1 MSNLKHI
8 GKTVLNHDLEV
19 RRGDISGS
27 NASTGSVGRI
37 EVSGTGSFGRIE
49 ATVLDPKG
57 LPTGTVSGSTQTKEN
72 LPVGVI
78 SGSAQITS
86 GSGGLMSGS
95 VQTKENLP
103 RGVISGS
110 AQITSGSVGLVSGSA
125 QTIAHL
131 PTGTISASMGIS
143 GSVTSTGSFGKL
155 EVAGNSSLTGDL
167 TIGGN
172 ITIGDADT
180 DSLTISADLTSNL
193 IPNADSTY
201 NIGSTS
207 KNWKFGY
214 IEQLS
219 ATHVTASGNISG
231 SASSTGSFAQIL
243 VGGSDGSNAFAVV
256 SASKASGNIQISG
269 SIQSTGSFGR
279 VEATRLKG
287 DGSELTN
294 IAALPFVKTGS
305 YYSDNDSDIYI
316 TGSLYVTGAV
326 SASAIDAGY
335 GQKHIHTQSTAAT
348 TWTVTHNFGEQF
360 VNVDVYNASNQI
372 VIPQSI
378 TATDGNT
385 ITVTFPT
392 VTAGYAVVSTG
403 GQHGPGAGKNYKHS
417 QTSTATNWSVT
428 HSLGEQ
434 YPTVTVWDKEDNVIV
449 PDQIIARDAS
459 KADIIFAELQ
469 SGYAM
474 FSVGGSATG
483 MFTFTGSVASVA
495 NDVTITGSLRATNYG
510 DNVSGSSTSTGS
522 FGYLNVDGDAVIGGN
537 LTFGDADTDSV
548 SFSAEINSNI
558 VPDADST
565 YNIGS
570 TSKNWKFGHIEQLSA
585 THVTASGNISGSAT
599 TTGSFGK
606 LVIGGTTEP
615 VFQVISGSNAVST
628 VSGSILISGSALS
641 TGSFGKL
648 VVATEINPGALPT
661 GVMSGSA
668 QTKENLPAGVISGSA
683 GLSGSLP
690 RGVISGSA
698 QITSGSA
705 GLMSGSAQTKENL
718 PPGVISGSG
727 NLSASLPPGT
737 MSGSVQTKANLPR
750 GVVSSSAQIT
760 SGSVGLVS
768 GSAQTKANLPR
779 GVVSSS
785 AQITSGSG
793 GLMSGSVQTKENLP
807 RGVVSS
813 SAQITSGSAGLMSGS
828 VQTKENLPTG
838 TVSASMGVSGSS
850 TSTGSFGK
858 VIVSE
863 MGNSDLTNVSSSIA
877 SRTTTIEGSGT
888 IQGVGTTNAVTFATV
903 DTGQGANEL
912 YDMDQNVLTTSNV
925 TFADVTATGTVTAQ
939 EFHSEFVSSSIL
951 FTSGSTIFG
960 NTGDDVAKFS
970 GSLIINSGSDGI
982 DMLVISSS
990 GVISGSAITTG
1001 SFSELRIAKTGSF
1014 GRLEATVVAPK
1025 GLPTGTVSGSA
1036 QTKENLPRGVVSS
1049 SAQITSGSAGLMSG
1063 SVQTKE
1069 NLPTGVISGSAQM
1082 TSGSVGLMSGSVQTK
1097 ENLPRGVVSSSAQIT
1112 SGSVGLMSG
1121 SIQTKE
1127 NLPTG
1132 TISASM
1138 GISGSATSTGSFGRT
1153 ETTTLN
1159 LSSINGN
1166 WTNAGNTVADLGS
1179 ITTVDINGGTINGI
1193 TDLAVA
1199 DGGTGASTLTDGG
1212 VLLGSGTSAIT
1223 AMSVLAD
1230 SEMIVGD
1237 GSTDPV
1243 AESGATL
1250 RTSIGVGTTDNVL
1263 FAAISASGD
1272 ISGSST
1278 STGSFG
1284 KLEVAGNSSLTGDLT
1299 IGGNITIGDAD
1310 SDSLTISADLTSNI
1324 VPNADSTYNI
1334 GSTSKNWKF
1343 GYIEQLSATHITA
1356 SANISASGTIT
1367 ANQYGGNISGSSLST
1382 GSFGR
1387 TETTTLNLSSING
1400 NWTNVGNTVADGGT
1414 FTTID
1419 INGGTING
1427 ITDLAVAD
1435 GGTGASTLTD
1445 GGVLLG
1451 SGTGAITAMSVLADS
1466 EMIVGDGSTDPVA
1479 ESGATLRTSIGV
1491 GTTDNVLFAA
1501 VSASGDISGSSTS
1514 TGSFGRVEGSTLQGT
1529 IVTPSQTNITSVGTI
1544 GTGVW
1549 NSTFGAASNTTISG
1563 SLGTNASLIRT
1574 LTAAGVSGSFTTV
1587 SSSLAS
1593 RLTSEE
1599 GEAEGSVVSSS
1610 AQIASD
1616 ISGSF
1621 SKEHLGS
1628 KVANVV
1634 TSSAQIASDISG
1646 SLGSNA
1652 SLIRTLTAASIS
1664 GSYEGGG
1671 STKISGSSTST
1682 GSFGKLIV
1690 ATDINPGALPTGTMS
1705 GSAQTK
1711 ENLPTGV
1718 ISGSGNLS
1726 ASLPPGTM
1734 SGSAQTKENLPRGVI
1749 SGSAQ
1754 ITSGSVG
1761 LVSGSAQTIAHL
1773 PTGTVSAS
1781 MGVSGSALS
1790 TGSFGY
1796 VIGVS
1801 TGSFQGVSVTN
1812 KLSAGTL
1819 SITGDATVDGNA
1831 TVGGTLTAQE
1841 FHTEFV
1847 SSSVLLTSGSTIFG
1861 NTGDDVAKFSGSL
1874 LVNSASN
1881 NILVVSSS
1889 GRVGIG
1895 TFNPSAGTGNARLH
1909 VYGDILVE
1917 SGSAKTMIS
1926 GSSTSTG
1933 SFGRL
1938 EAKKISGS
1946 FIGDGTFNNID
1957 DPVAMA
1963 IALG

>member
-78 SGSAQITS
+78 SG
-86 GSGGLMSGS
+86 
-95 VQTKENLP
+95 
-103 RGVISGS
+103 
-110 AQITSGSVGLVSGSA
+110 
-125 QTIAHL
+125 
-131 PTGTISASMGIS
+131 
-143 GSVTSTGSFGKL
+143 
-155 EVAGNSSLTGDL
+155 
-167 TIGGN
+167 
-172 ITIGDADT
+172 
-180 DSLTISADLTSNL
+180 
-193 IPNADSTY
+193 
-201 NIGSTS
+201 
-207 KNWKFGY
+207 
-214 IEQLS
+214 
-219 ATHVTASGNISG
+219 
-231 SASSTGSFAQIL
+231 
-243 VGGSDGSNAFAVV
+243 
-256 SASKASGNIQISG
+256 
-269 SIQSTGSFGR
+269 
-279 VEATRLKG
+279 
-287 DGSELTN
+287 
-294 IAALPFVKTGS
+294 
-305 YYSDNDSDIYI
+305 
-316 TGSLYVTGAV
+316 
-326 SASAIDAGY
+326 
-335 GQKHIHTQSTAAT
+335 
-348 TWTVTHNFGEQF
+348 
-360 VNVDVYNASNQI
+360 
-372 VIPQSI
+372 
-378 TATDGNT
+378 
-385 ITVTFPT
+385 
-392 VTAGYAVVSTG
+392 
-403 GQHGPGAGKNYKHS
+403 
-417 QTSTATNWSVT
+417 
-428 HSLGEQ
+428 
-434 YPTVTVWDKEDNVIV
+434 
-449 PDQIIARDAS
+449 
-459 KADIIFAELQ
+459 
-469 SGYAM
+469 
-474 FSVGGSATG
+474 
-483 MFTFTGSVASVA
+483 
-495 NDVTITGSLRATNYG
+495 
-510 DNVSGSSTSTGS
+510 
-522 FGYLNVDGDAVIGGN
+522 
-537 LTFGDADTDSV
+537 
-548 SFSAEINSNI
+548 
-558 VPDADST
+558 
-565 YNIGS
+565 
-570 TSKNWKFGHIEQLSA
+570 
-585 THVTASGNISGSAT
+585 
-599 TTGSFGK
+599 
-606 LVIGGTTEP
+606 
-615 VFQVISGSNAVST
+615 
-628 VSGSILISGSALS
+628 
-641 TGSFGKL
+641 
-648 VVATEINPGALPT
+648 
-661 GVMSGSA
+661 
-668 QTKENLPAGVISGSA
+668 
-683 GLSGSLP
+683 
-690 RGVISGSA
+690 
-698 QITSGSA
+698 
-705 GLMSGSAQTKENL
+705 
-718 PPGVISGSG
+718 
-727 NLSASLPPGT
+727 
-737 MSGSVQTKANLPR
+737 
-750 GVVSSSAQIT
+750 
-760 SGSVGLVS
+760 
-768 GSAQTKANLPR
+768 
-779 GVVSSS
+779 S

-1734 SGSAQTKENLPRGVI
+1734 SGSVQTKANLPRGVVSSSAQITSGSVGLVSGSAQTKANLPRGVVSSSAQITSGSGGLMSGSVQTKENLPRGVISGSAQITSGSVGLVSGSAQTIAHLPTGTISASMGISGSVTSTGSFGKLEVAGNSSLTGDLTIGGNITIGDADTDSLTISADLTSNLIPNADSTYNIGSTSKNWKFGYIEQLSATHVTASGNISGSASSTGSFAQILVGGSDGSNAFAVVSASKASGNIQISGSIQSTGSFGRVEATRLKGDGSELTNIAALPFVKTGSYYSDNDSDIYITGSLYVTGAVSASAIDAGYGQKHIHTQSTAATTWTVTHNFGEQFVNVDVYNASNQIVIPQSITATDGNTITVTFPTVTAGYAVVSTGGQHGPGAGKNYKHSQTSTATNWSVTHSLGEQYPTVTVWDKEDNVIVPDQIIARDASKADIIFAELQSGYAMFSVGGSATGMFTFTGSVASVANDVTITGSLRATNYGDNVSGSSTSTGSFGYLNVDGDAVIGGNLTFGDADTDSVSFSAEINSNIVPDADSTYNIGSTSKNWKFGHIEQLSATHVTASGNISGSATTTGSFGKLVIGGTTEPVFQVISGSNAVSTVSGSILISGSALSTGSFGKLVVATEINPGALPTGVMSGSAQTKENLPAGVISGSAGLSGSLPRGVISGSAQITSGSAGLMSGSAQTKENLPTGVISGSGNLSASLPPGTMSGSAQTKENLPRGVI